1 MKQSTQNYLKTIF
14 SLGYPN
20 LKKKVKP
27 SDIAKKL
34 DVSPAAVTD
43 MLKKLE
49 SSGYAKTE
57 PYAGVTLTQEGIKV
71 GCNMVRHHRLWESF
85 LSQVLNIP
93 WDKVHDEAERLEHA
107 CSDEL
112 INKIESH
119 LGFPK
124 FDPHGNPIPDINGNI
139 PKPIKDTQLVN
150 CKAGQSAKISR
161 VVNTDESF
169 LNYLRKKGVYLGK
182 EIHLKEILDFDG
194 TLVCE
199 VDGESLSLSKQAA
212 EHIFVEV

>member
-14 SLGYPN
+14 SLAYPD
-20 LKKKVKP
+20 LDKKVKP

-34 DVSPAAVTD
+34 DISPAAVTD
-43 MLKKLE
+43 MLKKLKA
-49 SSGYAKTE
+49 SGFAKSA
-57 PYAGVTLTQEGIKV
+57 PYAGVILTKEGIKI

-119 LGFPK
+119 LGYPK
-124 FDPHGNPIPDINGNI
+124 FDPHGNPIPDSNGQM
-139 PKPIKDTQLVN
+139 PTLVKDIKLSK
-150 CKAGQSAKISR
+150 CELGQGGKISR
-161 VVNTDESF
+161 VVDTDESF
-169 LNYLRKKGVYLGK
+169 LNYLRKKGAYLGK
-182 EIHLKEILDFDG
+182 EIFIKEILNFDG

-199 VDGESLSLSKQAA
+199 VEGESLSVSQQASD
-212 EHIFVEV
+212 HIFIEN